1 LTDIFDIAVFGAGS
15 SGISAAMSGA
25 DLGARVCIVEMDRIG
40 GSQLRKGFY
49 PIKSAIGFIKNNE
62 PDVKI
67 DGVVNAEV
75 LNDNIN
81 KSMMSLS
88 EKWEKDLIESG
99 VTIINGIGS
108 LSSSGIISVEAN
120 EKSIDIRAKKIIIA
134 TGSKPIALPAIPFE
148 EGVIISSDDAFIDS
162 SIPKTVFIMGADEN
176 GCELA
181 HFYQAL
187 GSKVF
192 LGSYDSRLMGQL
204 DPDIVEII
212 EKSLKKFKVKFLLG
226 KKILSYYKNN
236 KLLDITLDGGIK
248 FQVEKIIQN
257 LERQGNSLEIG
268 CDLQEIRL
276 GGNKEILVNEKFET
290 STENIY
296 AVGSITG
303 RLSRP
308 GISIEEG
315 RVVAGNAMGKNK
327 LMNPDWVPRIIFIEP
342 EIACVGCFAQEA
354 HHKGFRGVEGK
365 AMLEDLDFS
374 IINNNLDG
382 FFKIVA
388 DARSGIVIGGQIS
401 SPNASQL
408 ILLVLMAIKKGLKVG
423 ALAFLASDKSNEI
436 EGIKEAARLCSKAL
450 KSN

>member
-1 LTDIFDIAVFGAGS
+1 MDIFDIVVLGAGS
-15 SGISAAMSGA
+15 SGISAAMRGA
-25 DLGARVCIVEMDRIG
+25 DLGARVCIIEMDRIG

-49 PIKSAIGFIKNNE
+49 PIKSAIEFLKNKE
-62 PDVKI
+62 SGSKVDE
-67 DGVVNAEV
+67 VVNAEI
-75 LNDNIN
+75 LFNNTS
-81 KSMMSLS
+81 KSMVSLS
-88 EKWEKDLIESG
+88 DKWEKDLIQSG
-99 VTIINGIGS
+99 ITIINGIGT
-108 LSSSGIISVEAN
+108 LSSSSIITVETN
-120 EKSIDIRAKKIIIA
+120 EKSIDVRAQQIIIA

-148 EGVIISSDDAFIDS
+148 EKIIIPVDDVFIDS
-162 SIPKTVFIMGADEN
+162 SIPKSVFIMGADEN

-181 HFYQAL
+181 YFYQAL

-204 DPDIVEII
+204 DPDIVEIV
-212 EKSLKKFKVKFLLG
+212 EKSLKKLKVKLLLG
-226 KKILSYYKNN
+226 KKILSYFKNN

-248 FQVEKIIQN
+248 FQVEKVVQN
-257 LERQGNSLEIG
+257 LERQGNSIELG
-268 CDLQEIRL
+268 CDLLGVRL
-276 GGNKEILVNEKFET
+276 GTDKEILVNEKFET
-290 STENIY
+290 STKNVY

-308 GISIEEG
+308 GISSEEG
-315 RVVAGNAMGKNK
+315 RIAAGNAMGKNIS
-327 LMNPDWVPRIIFIEP
+327 MNSDWVPTIIFIEP

-354 HHKGFRGVEGK
+354 HHKGFRGIEGK
-365 AMLEDLDFS
+365 AMLKDLDCS
-374 IINNNLDG
+374 IINNNFDG

-401 SPNASQL
+401 SHNASQL

>member
-1 LTDIFDIAVFGAGS
+1 MTDIFDIVVLGAGS
-15 SGISAAMSGA
+15 SGISAAMSSA
-25 DLGARVCIVEMDRIG
+25 DLGARVCIIEMDRIG

-49 PIKSAIGFIKNNE
+49 PIKTAIGLLKNKE
-62 PDVKI
+62 SGAKI
-67 DGVVNAEV
+67 DEVVNTEI
-75 LNDNIN
+75 LFNNIN

-88 EKWEKDLIESG
+88 EKWKKDLIQSG
-99 VTIINGIGS
+99 IAIINGIGT
-108 LSSSGIISVEAN
+108 LSSSGIITVETN
-120 EKSIDIRAKKIIIA
+120 KKTVDIRAQKIIIA
-134 TGSKPIALPAIPFE
+134 TGSKPIALPAIPFQ
-148 EGVIISSDDAFIDS
+148 EGVIISSDEVFIDS
-162 SIPKTVFIMGADEN
+162 SIPKTVFIMGGDEN

-181 HFYQAL
+181 YFYQAL

-192 LGSYDSRLMGQL
+192 LGNYDSRLMRLL
-204 DPDIVEII
+204 DPDIVEIL
-212 EKSLKKFKVKFLLG
+212 EKSLKKLKVKLLLG
-226 KKILSYYKNN
+226 KKILSYFKNN
-236 KLLDITLDGGIK
+236 KLMDVTLDGGVK
-248 FQVEKIIQN
+248 FQVEKIVQN
-257 LERQGNSLEIG
+257 LKRQGNSLDIG
-268 CDLQEIRL
+268 CDVLGIRL
-276 GGNKEILVNEKFET
+276 GDNKEILVNEKFET
-290 STENIY
+290 STKNIY

-308 GISIEEG
+308 SISSEEG
-315 RVVAGNAMGKNK
+315 KVAAGNAMGKNK
-327 LMNPDWVPRIIFIEP
+327 SMNSDWIPTVIFIGS
-342 EIACVGCFAQEA
+342 EIACVGCYAQEA

-374 IINNNLDG
+374 IINNNFDG

-423 ALAFLASDKSNEI
+423 ALSFLASDKSNEI

>member
-1 LTDIFDIAVFGAGS
+1 MTDIFDIVVLGAGS

-49 PIKSAIGFIKNNE
+49 PIKSAIGFLQNKE
-62 PDVKI
+62 SGAKI
-67 DGVVNAEV
+67 DEVVNAELLFNNV
-75 LNDNIN
+75 N

-88 EKWEKDLIESG
+88 EKWKKDLIQSG
-99 VTIINGIGS
+99 VTIINGIGA
-108 LSSSGIISVEAN
+108 LSSSGIITVETN
-120 EKSIDIRAKKIIIA
+120 KKSIDIRAQKIIIA

-148 EGVIISSDDAFIDS
+148 EGVIISSDDVFIDS
-162 SIPKTVFIMGADEN
+162 SIPKTVFIMGGDEN

-181 HFYQAL
+181 CFYQAL

-192 LGSYDSRLMGQL
+192 LGSYGSRLMGQL
-204 DPDIVEII
+204 DPDIFEII
-212 EKSLKKFKVKFLLG
+212 EKSLKKIKVKLLLG
-226 KKILSYYKNN
+226 KKILSYFKNN

-248 FQVEKIIQN
+248 FQVEKVVQN
-257 LERQGNSLEIG
+257 LERQGNSLELG
-268 CDLQEIRL
+268 CDLLGIRL
-276 GGNKEILVNEKFET
+276 GTRKEILVNEKLET
-290 STENIY
+290 STKNIY

-308 GISIEEG
+308 CISKEEG
-315 RVVAGNAMGKNK
+315 RIAANNAMGKNK
-327 LMNPDWVPRIIFIEP
+327 SMNADWIPKVIFIEP

-365 AMLEDLDFS
+365 VMLEDLDFS
-374 IINNNLDG
+374 SINNNFDG

-408 ILLVLMAIKKGLKVG
+408 ILLILMAIKKGLKVG

-436 EGIKEAARLCSKAL
+436 EGIKEAARLCGKAL

>member
-1 LTDIFDIAVFGAGS
+1 LTDTFDIVVLGAGS
-15 SGISAAMSGA
+15 SGISVAMSGA

-40 GSQLRKGFY
+40 GSQLHKGFY
-49 PIKSAIGFIKNNE
+49 PIKSAIRFLKNQKSVAKADE
-62 PDVKI
+62 
-67 DGVVNAEV
+67 VVNAET
-75 LNDNIN
+75 LNDNIK

-88 EKWEKDLIESG
+88 EKWEKDLIQSG
-99 VTIINGIGS
+99 ITIINGIGA
-108 LSSSGIISVEAN
+108 LSSSGNIAVETD
-120 EKSIDIRAKKIIIA
+120 EKSIDIRAQKIIIA
-134 TGSKPIALPAIPFE
+134 TGSKPIALQAIPFE
-148 EGVIISSDDAFIDS
+148 EGVIISSDDVFIDS
-162 SIPKTVFIMGADEN
+162 SIPKTVFIMGGDEN

-181 HFYQAL
+181 YFYQAL

-192 LGSYDSRLMGQL
+192 LGSYGSRLMGLL
-204 DPDIVEII
+204 DPDIVEIL
-212 EKSLKKFKVKFLLG
+212 EKSLKKLKVKLLLG
-226 KKILSYYKNN
+226 KKILSYFKNN
-236 KLLDITLDGGIK
+236 RLLDITLDGGVK
-248 FQVEKIIQN
+248 FQVEKIVQN
-257 LERQGNSLEIG
+257 LERQGNSLGIG
-268 CDLQEIRL
+268 CDLLGIRL
-276 GGNKEILVNEKFET
+276 GDNKEILVNEKFET
-290 STENIY
+290 STKDIY

-315 RVVAGNAMGKNK
+315 RIAAGNAMGKNK
-327 LMNPDWVPRIIFIEP
+327 SMNSDWVPKIIFIEP
-342 EIACVGCFAQEA
+342 EIACVGCFAEEA
-354 HHKGFRGVEGK
+354 HHKGFRGIEGK
-365 AMLEDLDFS
+365 AMIEDLDFS
-374 IINNNLDG
+374 IINNNFDG

>member
-1 LTDIFDIAVFGAGS
+1 MTDIFDIVVLGAGS
-15 SGISAAMSGA
+15 SGISSAMSGA

-49 PIKSAIGFIKNNE
+49 PIKSAIGFLKNNASS
-62 PDVKI
+62 VKI
-67 DGVVNAEV
+67 DEVVNAEI

-88 EKWEKDLIESG
+88 EKWKKDLIQAG
-99 VTIINGIGS
+99 VTIINGIGA
-108 LSSSGIISVEAN
+108 LSSSGIITVETN
-120 EKSIDIRAKKIIIA
+120 KKSIDIRAQKIIIA

-148 EGVIISSDDAFIDS
+148 EGVIISSDDVFTDS
-162 SIPKTVFIMGADEN
+162 SIPKTVFIMGGDEN

-181 HFYQAL
+181 YFYQAL

-192 LGSYDSRLMGQL
+192 LGSYESRLMGEL

-212 EKSLKKFKVKFLLG
+212 EKSLKKFKVKLLLG
-226 KKILSYYKNN
+226 KKILSYFKSN

-248 FQVEKIIQN
+248 FQVEKIVQN
-257 LERQGNSLEIG
+257 LERQGNSLGIG
-268 CDLQEIRL
+268 CDLLGMRL
-276 GGNKEILVNEKFET
+276 GENKEILVNEKFET
-290 STENIY
+290 SIKDIY

-315 RVVAGNAMGKNK
+315 RITAGNAMGKNK
-327 LMNPDWVPRIIFIEP
+327 SMNSDWVPRVIFIEP
-342 EIACVGCFAQEA
+342 EIASVGCFAQEA
-354 HHKGFRGVEGK
+354 HHKGFRGIEGK
-365 AMLEDLDFS
+365 VMLEDLDFS
-374 IINNNLDG
+374 IINNSFDG

-388 DARSGIVIGGQIS
+388 DSRSGIIIGGQIS

-423 ALAFLASDKSNEI
+423 ALAFLASDTSNEI

>member
-1 LTDIFDIAVFGAGS
+1 MKDIFDIVVLGAGS
-15 SGISAAMSGA
+15 SGISAAMRGV

-40 GSQLRKGFY
+40 GSQLHKGFY
-49 PIKSAIGFIKNNE
+49 PIKSAIGFLKNKE
-62 PDVKI
+62 SGAKVDE
-67 DGVVNAEV
+67 VVNAEI
-75 LNDNIN
+75 LFNNTS
-81 KSMMSLS
+81 KSMVSLS
-88 EKWEKDLIESG
+88 DKWKKDLIQSG
-99 VTIINGIGS
+99 ITIINGIGT
-108 LSSSGIISVEAN
+108 LSSSGIITVETN
-120 EKSIDIRAKKIIIA
+120 KKSIDIRAQKIIIA

-148 EGVIISSDDAFIDS
+148 EKIIIPVDDVFIDS
-162 SIPKTVFIMGADEN
+162 SIPKSVFIMGADEN

-181 HFYQAL
+181 YFYQAL

-204 DPDIVEII
+204 DADIVEIV
-212 EKSLKKFKVKFLLG
+212 EKSLKKNKVKLLLG
-226 KKILSYYKNN
+226 KKILSYFKNN
-236 KLLDITLDGGIK
+236 KLLDITLDGGVK
-248 FQVEKIIQN
+248 FQVEKIVQN
-257 LERQGNSLEIG
+257 LERQGSSIELG
-268 CDLQEIRL
+268 CDLLGIRL
-276 GGNKEILVNEKFET
+276 GTDKKILVNEKFET
-290 STENIY
+290 STKNVY

-308 GISIEEG
+308 GISAEEG
-315 RVVAGNAMGKNK
+315 RIAAGNAMGKNISI
-327 LMNPDWVPRIIFIEP
+327 NSDWVPTMIFIET

-365 AMLEDLDFS
+365 AMLEDLDCS
-374 IINNNLDG
+374 IINNNFDG

>member
-1 LTDIFDIAVFGAGS
+1 MDIFDIVVLGAGS
-15 SGISAAMSGA
+15 SGISAAMRGA
-25 DLGARVCIVEMDRIG
+25 DLGARVCIIEMDRIG

-49 PIKSAIGFIKNNE
+49 PIKSAIEFLKNKE
-62 PDVKI
+62 SGAKVDE
-67 DGVVNAEV
+67 VVNAEI
-75 LNDNIN
+75 LFNNTS
-81 KSMMSLS
+81 KSMVSLS
-88 EKWEKDLIESG
+88 DKWEKDLIQSG
-99 VTIINGIGS
+99 ITIINGIGT
-108 LSSSGIISVEAN
+108 LSSSSIITVETN
-120 EKSIDIRAKKIIIA
+120 EKSIDVRAQQIIIA

-148 EGVIISSDDAFIDS
+148 EEIIIPVDDVFIDS
-162 SIPKTVFIMGADEN
+162 SIPKSVFIMGADEN

-181 HFYQAL
+181 YFYQAL

-204 DPDIVEII
+204 DPDIVEIV
-212 EKSLKKFKVKFLLG
+212 EKSLKKLKVKLLLG
-226 KKILSYYKNN
+226 KKILSYFKNN

-248 FQVEKIIQN
+248 FQVEKVVQN
-257 LERQGNSLEIG
+257 LERQGNSIELG
-268 CDLQEIRL
+268 CDLLGVRL
-276 GGNKEILVNEKFET
+276 GTDKEILVNEKFET
-290 STENIY
+290 STKNVY

-308 GISIEEG
+308 GISSEEG
-315 RVVAGNAMGKNK
+315 RIAAGNAMGKNIS
-327 LMNPDWVPRIIFIEP
+327 MNSDWVPTIIFIEP

-354 HHKGFRGVEGK
+354 HHKGFRGIEGK
-365 AMLEDLDFS
+365 AMLEDLDCS
-374 IINNNLDG
+374 IINNNFDG

-401 SPNASQL
+401 SHNASQL

>member
-1 LTDIFDIAVFGAGS
+1 MDIFDIVVLGAGS
-15 SGISAAMSGA
+15 SGISAAMRGA
-25 DLGARVCIVEMDRIG
+25 DLGARVCIIEMDRIG
-40 GSQLRKGFY
+40 GSQLHKGFY
-49 PIKSAIGFIKNNE
+49 PIKSAIEFLKNKE
-62 PDVKI
+62 SGAKVDE
-67 DGVVNAEV
+67 VVNAGI
-75 LNDNIN
+75 LFNNTS
-81 KSMMSLS
+81 KSMVSLS
-88 EKWEKDLIESG
+88 DKWKKDLIQSG
-99 VTIINGIGS
+99 ITIINGIGT
-108 LSSSGIISVEAN
+108 LSSTGIITVETN
-120 EKSIDIRAKKIIIA
+120 GKSIDIRAQKIIIA

-148 EGVIISSDDAFIDS
+148 EEIIIPVDDVFIDS
-162 SIPKTVFIMGADEN
+162 SIPKSVFIMGADEN

-181 HFYQAL
+181 YFYQAL

-204 DPDIVEII
+204 DADIVEIV
-212 EKSLKKFKVKFLLG
+212 EKSLKKNKVKLLLG
-226 KKILSYYKNN
+226 KKILSYFKNN
-236 KLLDITLDGGIK
+236 KLLDITLDGGVK
-248 FQVEKIIQN
+248 FQVEKIVQN
-257 LERQGNSLEIG
+257 LERQGNSIELG
-268 CDLQEIRL
+268 CDLLGIRL
-276 GGNKEILVNEKFET
+276 GTDKKILVNEKFET
-290 STENIY
+290 STKNVY

-308 GISIEEG
+308 GISAEEG
-315 RVVAGNAMGKNK
+315 RIAAGNAMGKNISI
-327 LMNPDWVPRIIFIEP
+327 NSDWVPTMIFIEP

-365 AMLEDLDFS
+365 AMLEDLDCS
-374 IINNNLDG
+374 IINNNFDG

>member
-1 LTDIFDIAVFGAGS
+1 MDIFDIVVLGAGS
-15 SGISAAMSGA
+15 SGISAAMRGA
-25 DLGARVCIVEMDRIG
+25 DLGARVCIIEMGRIG
-40 GSQLRKGFY
+40 GSQLHKGFY
-49 PIKSAIGFIKNNE
+49 PIKSAIGFLKNKE
-62 PDVKI
+62 SGAKVDE
-67 DGVVNAEV
+67 VVNAGI
-75 LNDNIN
+75 LFNNTS
-81 KSMMSLS
+81 KSMVSLS
-88 EKWEKDLIESG
+88 DKWKKDLIQSG
-99 VTIINGIGS
+99 ITIINGIGT
-108 LSSSGIISVEAN
+108 LSSTGIITVETN
-120 EKSIDIRAKKIIIA
+120 GKSIDIRAQKIIIA

-148 EGVIISSDDAFIDS
+148 EEIIIPVDDVFIDS
-162 SIPKTVFIMGADEN
+162 SIPKSVFIMGADEN

-181 HFYQAL
+181 YFYQAL

-204 DPDIVEII
+204 DADIVEII
-212 EKSLKKFKVKFLLG
+212 EKSLKKNKVKLLLG
-226 KKILSYYKNN
+226 KKILSYFKNN
-236 KLLDITLDGGIK
+236 KLLDITLDGGVK
-248 FQVEKIIQN
+248 FQVEKIVQN
-257 LERQGNSLEIG
+257 LERQGNSIELG
-268 CDLQEIRL
+268 CDLLGIRL
-276 GGNKEILVNEKFET
+276 GTDKKILVNEKFET
-290 STENIY
+290 STKNVY

-308 GISIEEG
+308 GISAEEG
-315 RVVAGNAMGKNK
+315 RIAAGNAMGKNISI
-327 LMNPDWVPRIIFIEP
+327 NSDWVPTMIFIEP

-365 AMLEDLDFS
+365 AMLEDLDCS
-374 IINNNLDG
+374 IINNNFDG

>member
-1 LTDIFDIAVFGAGS
+1 MDIFDIVVLGAGS
-15 SGISAAMSGA
+15 SGISAAMRGA
-25 DLGARVCIVEMDRIG
+25 DLGARVCIIEMDRIG
-40 GSQLRKGFY
+40 GSQLCKGFY
-49 PIKSAIGFIKNNE
+49 PIKSAIGFLKNKE
-62 PDVKI
+62 SVAQVDE
-67 DGVVNAEV
+67 VVNAEI
-75 LNDNIN
+75 LFNNTS
-81 KSMMSLS
+81 KSMVSLS
-88 EKWEKDLIESG
+88 DKWQKDLIQSG
-99 VTIINGIGS
+99 ITIINGIGT
-108 LSSSGIISVEAN
+108 LSSSSIITVKTN
-120 EKSIDIRAKKIIIA
+120 EKPIDVRAQQIIIA

-148 EGVIISSDDAFIDS
+148 EKIIIPVDDVFIDS
-162 SIPKTVFIMGADEN
+162 SIPKSVFIMGADEN

-181 HFYQAL
+181 YFYQAL

-204 DPDIVEII
+204 DPDIVEIV
-212 EKSLKKFKVKFLLG
+212 EKSLKKLKVKLLLG
-226 KKILSYYKNN
+226 KKILSYFKNN

-248 FQVEKIIQN
+248 FQVEKVVQN
-257 LERQGNSLEIG
+257 LERQGNSIELG
-268 CDLQEIRL
+268 CDLLGVRL
-276 GGNKEILVNEKFET
+276 GTDKEILVNEKFET
-290 STENIY
+290 STKNVY

-308 GISIEEG
+308 GISSEEG
-315 RVVAGNAMGKNK
+315 RIAAGNAMGKNIS
-327 LMNPDWVPRIIFIEP
+327 MNSDWVPTIIFIEP

-354 HHKGFRGVEGK
+354 HHKGFRGIEGK
-365 AMLEDLDFS
+365 AMLEDLDCS
-374 IINNNLDG
+374 IINNNFDG

-401 SPNASQL
+401 SHNASQL

>member
-1 LTDIFDIAVFGAGS
+1 MTDIFDIVVLGAGS
-15 SGISAAMSGA
+15 SGISAAMRGA
-25 DLGARVCIVEMDRIG
+25 DLGARVCIIEMDRIG

-49 PIKSAIGFIKNNE
+49 PIKSAIGFLKNNASS
-62 PDVKI
+62 VKI
-67 DGVVNAEV
+67 DEVVNAEI

-88 EKWEKDLIESG
+88 EKWKKDLIQAG
-99 VTIINGIGS
+99 VTIINGIGA
-108 LSSSGIISVEAN
+108 LSSSGIITVETN
-120 EKSIDIRAKKIIIA
+120 KKSIDIRAQKIIIA

-148 EGVIISSDDAFIDS
+148 EGVIISSDDIFLDS
-162 SIPKTVFIMGADEN
+162 SIPKTIFIMGADEN

-181 HFYQAL
+181 YFYQSL

-192 LGSYDSRLMGQL
+192 LGSYDSRLMGEL
-204 DPDIVEII
+204 DPDIVEMV
-212 EKSLKKFKVKFLLG
+212 EKLLKKLKVKLLLG
-226 KKILSYYKNN
+226 KKILSYFKNN
-236 KLLDITLDGGIK
+236 KLLDITLDGGVK
-248 FQVEKIIQN
+248 FQVEKIVQN

-268 CDLQEIRL
+268 CDLLGMRL
-276 GGNKEILVNEKFET
+276 GTDKEILVNEKFET
-290 STENIY
+290 STKDIY

-315 RVVAGNAMGKNK
+315 RIAAGNAMGKNK
-327 LMNPDWVPRIIFIEP
+327 SMNSDWIPRVIFIEP

-354 HHKGFRGVEGK
+354 HHKGFRGIEGK
-365 AMLEDLDFS
+365 ARLEDLDFS
-374 IINNNLDG
+374 IINNNFHG

>member
-1 LTDIFDIAVFGAGS
+1 MDIFDIVVLGAGS
-15 SGISAAMSGA
+15 SGISAAMRGA
-25 DLGARVCIVEMDRIG
+25 DLGARVCIIEMGRIG
-40 GSQLRKGFY
+40 GSQLHKGFY
-49 PIKSAIGFIKNNE
+49 PIKSAIGFLKNKE
-62 PDVKI
+62 SGAKVDE
-67 DGVVNAEV
+67 VVNAGI
-75 LNDNIN
+75 LFNNTS
-81 KSMMSLS
+81 KSMVSLS
-88 EKWEKDLIESG
+88 DKWKKDLIQSG
-99 VTIINGIGS
+99 ITIINGIGT
-108 LSSSGIISVEAN
+108 LSSTGIITVETN
-120 EKSIDIRAKKIIIA
+120 GKSIDIRAQKIIIA

-148 EGVIISSDDAFIDS
+148 EEIIIPVDDVFIDS
-162 SIPKTVFIMGADEN
+162 SIPKSVFIMGADEN

-181 HFYQAL
+181 YFYQAL

-204 DPDIVEII
+204 DADIVEII
-212 EKSLKKFKVKFLLG
+212 EKSLKKNKVKLLLG
-226 KKILSYYKNN
+226 KKILSYFKNN
-236 KLLDITLDGGIK
+236 KLLDITLDGGVK
-248 FQVEKIIQN
+248 FQVEKIVQN
-257 LERQGNSLEIG
+257 LERQGNSIELG
-268 CDLQEIRL
+268 CDLLGIRL
-276 GGNKEILVNEKFET
+276 GTDKKILVNEKFET
-290 STENIY
+290 STKNVY

-308 GISIEEG
+308 GISAEEG
-315 RVVAGNAMGKNK
+315 RIAAGNVMGKNISI
-327 LMNPDWVPRIIFIEP
+327 NSDWVPTMIFIEP

-374 IINNNLDG
+374 IINNNFDG

>member
-1 LTDIFDIAVFGAGS
+1 MDIFDIVVLGAGS
-15 SGISAAMSGA
+15 SGISAAMRGA
-25 DLGARVCIVEMDRIG
+25 DLGARVCIIEMGRIG
-40 GSQLRKGFY
+40 GSQLHKGFY
-49 PIKSAIGFIKNNE
+49 PIKSAIGFLKNKE
-62 PDVKI
+62 SGAKVDE
-67 DGVVNAEV
+67 VVNAGI
-75 LNDNIN
+75 LFNNTS
-81 KSMMSLS
+81 KSMVSLS
-88 EKWEKDLIESG
+88 DKWKKDLIQSG
-99 VTIINGIGS
+99 IIIINGIGT
-108 LSSSGIISVEAN
+108 LSSTGIITVETN
-120 EKSIDIRAKKIIIA
+120 GKSIDIRAQKIIIA

-148 EGVIISSDDAFIDS
+148 EEIIIPVDDVFIDS
-162 SIPKTVFIMGADEN
+162 SIPKSVFIMGADEN

-181 HFYQAL
+181 YFYQAL

-204 DPDIVEII
+204 DADIVEII
-212 EKSLKKFKVKFLLG
+212 EKSLKKNKVKLLLG
-226 KKILSYYKNN
+226 KKILSYFKNN
-236 KLLDITLDGGIK
+236 KLLDITLDGGVK
-248 FQVEKIIQN
+248 FQVEKIVQN
-257 LERQGNSLEIG
+257 LERQGNSIELG
-268 CDLQEIRL
+268 CDLLGIRL
-276 GGNKEILVNEKFET
+276 GTDKKILVNEKFET
-290 STENIY
+290 STKNVY

-308 GISIEEG
+308 GISAEEG
-315 RVVAGNAMGKNK
+315 RIAAGNAMGKNISI
-327 LMNPDWVPRIIFIEP
+327 NSDWVPTMIFIEP
-342 EIACVGCFAQEA
+342 EIACVGCFAQES

-365 AMLEDLDFS
+365 AMLEDLDCS
-374 IINNNLDG
+374 IINNNFDG

>member
-1 LTDIFDIAVFGAGS
+1 MDIFDIVVLGAGS
-15 SGISAAMSGA
+15 SGISAAMRGA
-25 DLGARVCIVEMDRIG
+25 DLGARVCIIEMDRIG
-40 GSQLRKGFY
+40 GSQLCKGFY
-49 PIKSAIGFIKNNE
+49 PIKSAIGFLKNKE
-62 PDVKI
+62 SVAQVDE
-67 DGVVNAEV
+67 VVNAEI
-75 LNDNIN
+75 LFNNTS
-81 KSMMSLS
+81 KSMVSLS
-88 EKWEKDLIESG
+88 DKWEKDLIKAG
-99 VTIINGIGS
+99 ITIITGIGT
-108 LSSSGIISVEAN
+108 LSSSSIITVKTN
-120 EKSIDIRAKKIIIA
+120 EKPIDVRAQQIIIA

-148 EGVIISSDDAFIDS
+148 EKIIIPVDDVFIDS
-162 SIPKTVFIMGADEN
+162 SIPKSVFIMGADEN

-181 HFYQAL
+181 YFYQAL

-204 DPDIVEII
+204 DPDIVEIV
-212 EKSLKKFKVKFLLG
+212 EKSLKKLKVKLLLG
-226 KKILSYYKNN
+226 KKILSYFKNN

-248 FQVEKIIQN
+248 FQVEKVVQN
-257 LERQGNSLEIG
+257 LERQGNSIELG
-268 CDLQEIRL
+268 CDLLGVRL
-276 GGNKEILVNEKFET
+276 GTDKEILVNEKFET
-290 STENIY
+290 STKNVY

-308 GISIEEG
+308 GISSEEG
-315 RVVAGNAMGKNK
+315 RIAAGNAMGKNIS
-327 LMNPDWVPRIIFIEP
+327 MNSDWVPTIIFIEP

-354 HHKGFRGVEGK
+354 HHKGFRGIEGK
-365 AMLEDLDFS
+365 AMLEDLDCS
-374 IINNNLDG
+374 IINNNFDG

-401 SPNASQL
+401 SHNASQL